1 MVSLM
6 ENPAVRAELL
16 TDSAELRREVDL
28 AVRTLVID
36 VYTHLFPPEFGGLFL
51 YRIDELLIYH
61 YLIAETFPF
70 DGSVTRAFLG
80 DDN

>member
-36 VYTHLFPPEFGGLFL
+36 VHTHLFPPEF
-51 YRIDELLIYH
+51 
-61 YLIAETFPF
+61 P
-70 DGSVTRAFLG
+70 
-80 DDN
+80 